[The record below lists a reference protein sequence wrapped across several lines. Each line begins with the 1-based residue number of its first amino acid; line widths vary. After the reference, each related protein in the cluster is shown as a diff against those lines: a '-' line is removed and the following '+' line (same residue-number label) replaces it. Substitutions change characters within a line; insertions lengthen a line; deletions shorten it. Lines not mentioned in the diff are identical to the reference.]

1 MVAFNIKQFVRQT
14 TALCYKNL
22 LATVIRQPIS
32 FLLFTY
38 GLPLA
43 ILAVLLS
50 IPSFVTSTN
59 RYGVGS
65 PAPIGGF
72 SITDGKKLVIVK
84 KPSLGP
90 DVDTV
95 INTFTKNIDKSL
107 IHHLDDENQL
117 GTLCLANLRGVSDC
131 HAAVTFWDSPLTKG
145 SVDFSVT
152 PGNHTWQY
160 TIRAD
165 PAKSDT
171 HFNIYEHNSDQETFF
186 MPLQLAINN
195 AITNSTTVPEV
206 LMYTWTTEDEGDR
219 TQRLLFI
226 SEVAR
231 MYGFALFACFWLII
245 YRLTSQITS
254 DRESGM
260 AQLVDAM
267 GGGSATVA
275 RVLSWLIVYN
285 LVCLPVFIGFGG
297 LYWRILFPTSSI
309 GTLIG
314 WQILLGM
321 ATNSSTVFAAS
332 FFTKSRVSAVYV
344 VGVFLLM
351 SVAAQVY
358 SFQYPVK
365 PGAEGVYPLTALFS
379 SSNHLFFLQQ
389 MCLWELA
396 GKKADITQ
404 VPAADY
410 QINSTSYNIPQS
422 TFLAFLAIHIVLYP
436 ILAILVEKFMH
447 GIDFRNRSFTYGK
460 NGSNT
465 VVAQATDL
473 KKRFTPNIL
482 ERVFCCGKRRSVKA
496 VDGVSLQG
504 HKGQILCLVGPNGS
518 GKTTTLHMI
527 AGFISPTSGT
537 VKLDATP
544 SQIGICPQKNTLWD
558 NLTVNE
564 HVSIWRSIKSGNE
577 TSKDIEKLIADCDL
591 TKKRKSYAKTLSGG
605 QKRKLQ
611 LACMFV
617 GDSSVCLID
626 ECTSGL
632 DPLSRRV
639 IWDILLDQ
647 RSKRSILFT
656 THFLD
661 EVDVLAD
668 HIVILSKGTVR
679 CHGTPAELKNLY
691 GGGYRLHVPHDA
703 PRLDVSY
710 NPVLHQDSLVYST
723 PDSRSAAKLLS
734 EFAAV
739 GVTNVSMAGPQ
750 VEDVF
755 LKVADEPELQEA
767 DKNAVL
773 ETSDFEMTPG
783 IIVPFWGQ
791 VRVLFRKRLTILKRF
806 WWPYFYVLALPLII
820 NPFFDRLLKEYAP
833 PSCAF
838 LAPSF
843 NTPSPLGFHFGEY
856 CAGRE
861 WCNKVPVAPLSA
873 QDKFADLVNKHFF
886 DVTDVN
892 VTYAREFAP
901 NLETKDKFL
910 DYWQDRQHR
919 LYSEGGVY
927 LGSGSDASI
936 LATQITPWG
945 RPSAPMMLTLWSQMT
960 SGVEIISSQE
970 GFAQTRKVRLPEKA
984 SCNSSETNRKHL

>member
-1 MVAFNIKQFVRQT
+1 MAVFNLRQFIRQT
-14 TALCYKNL
+14 AALCYKNF
-22 LATVIRQPIS
+22 LATVVRQPIS

-50 IPSFVTSTN
+50 IPSFITPSS
-59 RYGVGS
+59 RFGVGS
-65 PAPIGGF
+65 PAPIRDF

-90 DVDTV
+90 DVDRV
-95 INTFTKNIDKSL
+95 ITTFTKNIDKSL
-107 IHHLDDENQL
+107 IHHLDDESQL
-117 GTLCLANLRGVSDC
+117 STLCLASLRGVSDC
-131 HAAVTFWDSPLTKG
+131 HAAVTFWDSPLTEG
-145 SVDFSVT
+145 AVDFTSS
-152 PGNHTWQY
+152 PGKHTWQY

-165 PAKSDT
+165 PVRDDT
-171 HFNIYEHNSDQETFF
+171 HFSVSEHNSDQETLY

-195 AITNSTTVPEV
+195 AITNATTVPEAF
-206 LMYTWTTEDEGDR
+206 MYTYQTEESRSQG
-219 TQRLLFI
+219 QRSVF
-226 SEVAR
+226 VAQVGT
-231 MYGFALFACFWLII
+231 MYGFALFSCFWLII

-254 DRESGM
+254 ERESGM

-267 GGGSATVA
+267 GGGSATAA

-285 LVCLPVFIGFGG
+285 LACLPAFIGFGG
-297 LYWRILFPTSSI
+297 LYWRILFPTSDI

-314 WQILLGM
+314 WQVLLGM
-321 ATNSSTVFAAS
+321 AVNSSTVFASS

-358 SFQYPVK
+358 SFQYIPTK
-365 PGAEGVYPLTALFS
+365 PLAEGVYPLTLIFS

-396 GKKADITQ
+396 EMKADITKL
-404 VPAADY
+404 PRPDY
-410 QINSTSYNIPQS
+410 GINSTSYNVTQS
-422 TFLAFLAIHIVLYP
+422 TMLAFLAIHIVVYP
-436 ILAILVEKFMH
+436 ILAIIVEKFMH
-447 GIDFRNRSFTYGK
+447 GIDFRNRSFSGGK
-460 NGSNT
+460 NPNGN
-465 VVAQATDL
+465 VVAEAVSL
-473 KKRFTPNIL
+473 KKRFTPNFL
-482 ERVFCCGKRRSVKA
+482 EKMFCCGKRRAVTA

-518 GKTTTLHMI
+518 GKTTTLHMM
-527 AGFISPTSGT
+527 AGFISPTAGT
-537 VKLDATP
+537 VNLDATP
-544 SQIGICPQKNTLWD
+544 SQIGICPQRNTLWD
-558 NLTVNE
+558 NLTVSE
-564 HVSIWRSIKSGNE
+564 HMSIWRSIKSGNE
-577 TSKDIEKLIADCDL
+577 TDGDLGRLIADCDL
-591 TKKRKSYAKTLSGG
+591 TKKRKSYARTLSGG

-710 NPVLHQDSLVYST
+710 NAVLHQDSLVYLT
-723 PDSRSAAKLLS
+723 PDSRSAAQLLS
-734 EFAAV
+734 EFAAA
-739 GVTNVSMAGPQ
+739 GVTDVSMAGPQ

-755 LKVADEPELQEA
+755 LNVADEPELQEA
-767 DKNAVL
+767 QKMIAQ
-773 ETSDFEMTPG
+773 EASSGFEMTPG
-783 IIVPFWGQ
+783 TIVSFAGQ
-791 VRVLFRKRLTILKRF
+791 VGILFRKRLTILKRF

-820 NPFFDRLLKEYAP
+820 NPFFDRLLKGYAP
-833 PSCAF
+833 PSCEF
-838 LAPSF
+838 LEPSF
-843 NTPSPLGFHFGEY
+843 SQPSPEPFYYYGDCTGSY
-856 CAGRE
+856 CP
-861 WCNKVPVAPLSA
+861 KFPVAPLSA
-873 QDKFADLVNKHFF
+873 QDQIDALVKKHIFSLSR
-886 DVTDVN
+886 VQAN
-892 VTYAREFAP
+892 QSRAFAP

-910 DYWQDRQHR
+910 SYWQDQRSR
-919 LYSEGGVY
+919 VSSSGGIY
-927 LGSGSDASI
+927 DGSASDAPI
-936 LATQITPWG
+936 LACQINSYG
-945 RPSAPMMLTLWSQMT
+945 RPEAPKILSLWSQMI
-960 SGVEIISSQE
+960 SGVEIISSQG
-970 GFAQTRKVRLPEKA
+970 GFAQTRKVCLRSPMALNHGILTKY
-984 SCNSSETNRKHL
+984 L